1 MTSLRGMGP
10 LPIALGLLFGLV
22 VAKQPILAAVG
33 IVGVAFGLVV
43 VERPSRMVPL
53 LFLAILFDKLGVSGA
68 KISGFP
74 ITASKLSVLGLL
86 GVWALHV
93 MISRKQPVRWHPVL
107 GGLGGFAAVTG
118 LTTVLA
124 NSLGVG
130 KFTLFGLVMMVVLVG
145 LIYTILAEEDLG
157 PIYRVIGVVLTGIYL
172 LSLRGAG
179 GAGEAGRASGTMGD
193 PNEWATMVFV
203 VTPFVLGGLADD
215 DHGLARPLR
224 MALVGL
230 APLSVLASGSRAA
243 LVVLVLI
250 APGVFYLL
258 RRTRGELGFV
268 VGAGALVAPFVLDF
282 SKGMERFESLLLRLQ
297 GQSTVVGDSSLNE
310 RSELLHQ
317 GWELFM
323 DNLLLGSGPGTFEAA
338 TGFVSESGRLR
349 PAHNSYLEVAAEQGL
364 LGLLAGAVFF
374 ATIAW
379 TLWGGWKAALTPSH
393 RNRVLGVAIGLG
405 AVATMG
411 ATLGLLTF
419 SMAYLVLGF
428 GLAVV
433 HQATR
438 GG

>member
-1 MTSLRGMGP
+1 MTALRRMGP
-10 LPIALGLLFGLV
+10 LPIALGLAFGLV
-22 VAKQPILAAVG
+22 VAKQPILAAVAVVG
-33 IVGVAFGLVV
+33 IAFGLVV

-74 ITASKLSVLGLL
+74 ITASKLSVLGLI
-86 GVWALHV
+86 GVWGLHV
-93 MISRKQPVRWHPVL
+93 LISRKQPARWHPVL
-107 GGLGGFAAVTG
+107 GGLAGFAMVTG

-124 NSLGVG
+124 NSMSVG
-130 KFTLFGLVMMVVLVG
+130 KFTLFGLVMMIVLVG
-145 LIYTILAEEDLG
+145 LIFTILAEEDLA
-157 PIYRVIGVVLTGIYL
+157 PIYRVIGVILTGIYL

-215 DHGLARPLR
+215 DHRLARPLR

-243 LVVLVLI
+243 LIVLVLI
-250 APGVFYLL
+250 SPGVFYIL
-258 RRTRGELGFV
+258 RRTRGEVGFV
-268 VGAGALVAPFVLDF
+268 VGAGALLAPFVLDF
-282 SKGMERFESLLLRLQ
+282 SKGMERFQSLLLRLQ
-297 GQSTVVGDSSLNE
+297 GESTVTGDSSLDE
-310 RSELLHQ
+310 RTELLHQ
-317 GWELFM
+317 GWDLFM
-323 DNLLLGSGPGTFEAA
+323 ENIFVGSGPGTFAAA
-338 TGFVSESGRLR
+338 TGFVSETGRLR

-364 LGLLAGAVFF
+364 LGLFAGGVFLG
-374 ATIAW
+374 IIGW
-379 TLWGGWKAALTPSH
+379 TLWRGWQAALTPRD
-393 RNRVLGVAIGLG
+393 RNRVLGVAVGLG